1 MIGAILEKP
10 STILIHEVETPEPK
24 AGEIRVKLAK
34 VGICGSD
41 VHLFLGH
48 RVLDKPTIIGH
59 EGLGY
64 IDKIGEGVVGREI
77 GERVILEPNIPCRK
91 CHHCMSGNGTICIN
105 KRVIGVNE
113 AGCFSQYITVPAE
126 FGWKVPNGISD
137 EDAVTIE
144 PTAVAVHALFSSKA
158 KPGDTI
164 AVIGLGAIGLL
175 VTHLAL
181 SLGYKV
187 YVTEI
192 NKGKMEKAVA
202 MGAIPAVPE
211 GDADAQAAALSSLW
225 ETNMVRA
232 IFECAGA
239 AQTASLVTAAAPR
252 GSEIVLVGLSGN
264 LATFRPLKIA
274 REGISIVPSII
285 YDHPFD
291 FKRTLQ
297 LIASKVIKPSMIISS
312 YAKLKDISAALSLA
326 AEGNESKIIIEI
338 D

>member
-10 STILIHEVETPEPK
+10 STILLHEVETPEPK
-24 AGEIRVKLAK
+24 AGEIRIKLAK

-126 FGWKVPNGISD
+126 FGWKVPNEISD

-202 MGAIPAVPE
+202 LGAIPAVPE

-274 REGISIVPSII
+274 REGITIVPSII

-297 LIASKVIKPSMIISS
+297 LVASKVIKPSMIIST
-312 YAKLKDISAALSLA
+312 YAKLKDIAAALSLA

>member
-24 AGEIRVKLAK
+24 AGEIRIKLAK

-126 FGWKVPNGISD
+126 FGWKVPNEISD

-202 MGAIPAVPE
+202 LGAIPAVPE
-211 GDADAQAAALSSLW
+211 GDADAQATALASLW

-274 REGISIVPSII
+274 REGITIVPSII

-297 LIASKVIKPSMIISS
+297 LVASKVIKPSMIISS
-312 YAKLKDISAALSLA
+312 YAKLKDIAAALSLA